1 MISKLSSEA
10 CSLGPLYESRGSGS
24 LGAGSKERELVPW
37 GDPEQCSRLAWF
49 CTQSLHTPP
58 LCDGHPSI
66 WSYSPVGPTT
76 WGPVLE
82 NGYLSP
88 GVVRNRVAA

>member
-1 MISKLSSEA
+1 MMTSELSSQA

-24 LGAGSKERELVPW
+24 LRAGSKEHELVPW
-37 GDPEQCSRLAWF
+37 GGPEQCSRLAWF

-66 WSYSPVGPTT
+66 WSYSEREMCPWAISKYFGDLVSNT
-76 WGPVLE
+76 
-82 NGYLSP
+82 S
-88 GVVRNRVAA
+88 A

>member
-1 MISKLSSEA
+1 MTSELSNQA
-10 CSLGPLYESRGSGS
+10 CSLGPLYESRGSGGP
-24 LGAGSKERELVPW
+24 GAGSKEQELVPW
-37 GDPEQCSRLAWF
+37 GGPEQCSRLAWF
-49 CTQSLHTPP
+49 RTQSLHTPP

-66 WSYSPVGPTT
+66 TTT

-88 GVVRNRVAA
+88 GVVRSRVAA